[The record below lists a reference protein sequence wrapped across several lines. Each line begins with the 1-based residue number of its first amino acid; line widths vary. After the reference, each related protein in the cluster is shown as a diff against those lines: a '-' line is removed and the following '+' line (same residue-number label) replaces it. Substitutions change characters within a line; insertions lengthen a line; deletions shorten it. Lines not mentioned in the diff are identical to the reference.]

1 MTIIAKDLIN
11 GVEILIIEN
20 DHLKVSII
28 PKLGGKLLS
37 VFNKKLKK
45 EFIWLNNQLPLK
57 PNMPGA
63 DYDSN
68 FIGGVDELI
77 PNDMPE
83 TIDGINYPDHGELW
97 TTHLQYSIHE
107 NSITVFGILPLSNL
121 AYTKT
126 LTLNPNEPVIT
137 LWYTIKNISSKR
149 RHFLWKLH
157 AALRIEPGDKLLTSA
172 INGQVVDLDYSRY
185 KTLQPFK
192 WPLIENTDAGVVPTK
207 NNSTDFFY
215 LYDIPT
221 GNMMLQSAEEDQLF
235 GYSYDTKV
243 FPYQWYFASY
253 GGFLNHYTAIL
264 EPSTNMPMSVNDA
277 IDIKQS
283 AMLNSGETLTTTV
296 HIFAGKKKQFI
307 NP

>member
-77 PNDMPE
+77 PNDQPE
-83 TIDGINYPDHGELW
+83 NIDGINYPDHGELW
-97 TTHLQYSIHE
+97 TTPLQYEIVNNQIKLHGS
-107 NSITVFGILPLSNL
+107 LPLCQL
-121 AYTKT
+121 YYTKT
-126 LTLNPNEPVIT
+126 IQLEEDRPVIS
-137 LWYTIKNISSKR
+137 LNYSIKNESNKQL
-149 RHFLWKLH
+149 HFLWKLH

-172 INGQVVDLDYSRY
+172 INGQVVDINYSRY

-192 WPLIENTDAGVVPTK
+192 WPLIENTDAGLVPIK

-221 GNMMLQSAEEDQLF
+221 GNMMLQSADEDQLF
-235 GYSYDTKV
+235 CYSYDTKV

-264 EPSTNMPMSVNDA
+264 EPCTNMPMSVNDA
-277 IDIKQS
+277 IEKNQS
-283 AMLNSGETLTTTV
+283 VMLKPGEIINTQV
-296 HIFAGKKKQFI
+296 QIFAGKKKQFI